1 MNFARLRLAARFAC
15 GGRGLRVRLAL
26 RVLVAG
32 FAAQTAL
39 AQAPVLEP
47 APADA
52 DAADLSRRAA
62 AAIVGERTYYEA
74 ALSVLKRD
82 VATHE
87 AVVFRAWYER
97 RSARSFLR
105 VLAPHAEAGTAFLK
119 LPPVV
124 WRYAPRDDSIASL
137 AGEALREPWLGSG
150 FRLADLLDPLAGLGQ
165 APARL
170 LGVDA
175 TAAEQGGERA
185 YVLELRPDGDAKGG
199 RVIAWVGTERA
210 TPQRLDWRDPKDAL
224 VATLRFDDVR
234 EVGGRAVPHRWTLT
248 RPANPN
254 RESRIELREIRFDP
268 VFDDAIFT
276 TRQLLQRGAAAP
288 TAQGARLPAP
298 GGSPP

>member
-1 MNFARLRLAARFAC
+1 
-15 GGRGLRVRLAL
+15 V
-26 RVLVAG
+26 
-32 FAAQTAL
+32 AL

-52 DAADLSRRAA
+52 DAAEISRRAA
-62 AAIVGERTYYEA
+62 AAIIGERTYFEA
-74 ALSVLKRD
+74 ALLVRKHD
-82 VATHE
+82 VATQDE
-87 AVVFRAWYER
+87 VVFRAWYER

-105 VLAPHAEAGTAFLK
+105 VLAPHGEAGTAFLK

-137 AGEALREPWLGSG
+137 TGEALHGPWLGSY

-170 LGVDA
+170 LGVDP
-175 TAAEQGGERA
+175 TAAAQGGERA
-185 YVLELRPDGDAKGG
+185 FVLELRPDGDAKGG

-210 TPQRLDWRDPKDAL
+210 TPQRLDWRDEKDAL

-248 RPANPN
+248 RPETPN
-254 RESRIELREIRFDP
+254 RDSRIELREIRFDP

-276 TRQLLQRGAAAP
+276 TRQLLQRGAAAAAG
-288 TAQGARLPAP
+288 TAQGARLATP
-298 GGSPP
+298 GGSSP

>member
-1 MNFARLRLAARFAC
+1 MAAA
-15 GGRGLRVRLAL
+15 
-26 RVLVAG
+26 LVARV
-32 FAAQTAL
+32 AL

-52 DAADLSRRAA
+52 DAGEISRRAA
-62 AAIVGERTYYEA
+62 AAIVGERTFYEA
-74 ALSVLKRD
+74 ALLVRKHGE
-82 VATHE
+82 ATQDE
-87 AVVFRAWYER
+87 VVFRAWYER
-97 RSARSFLR
+97 RSARSFVR
-105 VLAPHAEAGTAFLK
+105 VLAPHGQAGTGVPEA
-119 LPPVV
+119 
-124 WRYAPRDDSIASL
+124 A
-137 AGEALREPWLGSG
+137 AGRVALCAARRQHREPDAARRCASPGSAAASG
-150 FRLADLLDPLAGLGQ
+150 SSTCSIRWRVWGQ

-175 TAAEQGGERA
+175 TAAAQGGERA

-199 RVIAWVGTERA
+199 RVIAWVGAERA
-210 TPQRLDWRDPKDAL
+210 TPQRLDWRDAKDAL

-248 RPANPN
+248 RPAAPK

-276 TRQLLQRGAAAP
+276 TRQLLQRGAAAAAGA
-288 TAQGARLPAP
+288 AQGARLPAP